1 MNKRHTTI
9 TEIQGALQHI
19 ATERDWDQYHSPR
32 NLVMALSVEVGELME
47 LFLWSSDNG
56 PQPPIESRN
65 SSVKEEVADVFICL
79 LNFCRKMDIDLMDV
93 TSEKI
98 EQIHQ
103 KYPVEKSK
111 GKLEKHTE
119 L

>member
-1 MNKRHTTI
+1 MNKRHIKI
-9 TEIQGALQHI
+9 TELQEALQTI
-19 ATERDWDQYHSPR
+19 SEERDWDQYHSPR

-56 PQPPIESRN
+56 PQPPIDSRN
-65 SSVKEEVADVFICL
+65 PSVKEEVADVFICL
-79 LNFCRKMDIDLMDV
+79 LNFCRKMDIDLIEE
-93 TSEKI
+93 TSKKI

-103 KYPVEKSK
+103 KYPVEKAK

>member
-1 MNKRHTTI
+1 MNKRHIKI
-9 TEIQGALQHI
+9 TELQNMLHDI
-19 ATERDWDQYHSPR
+19 SEERDWDQYHSPR
-32 NLVMALSVEVGELME
+32 NLVMALSVEVSELME
-47 LFLWSSDNG
+47 LFLWCSDNG

-65 SSVKEEVADVFICL
+65 TSVKEEVADTFICL
-79 LNFCRKMDIDLMDV
+79 LNFCRKMNIDLMEV
-93 TSEKI
+93 THEKI

-103 KYPVEKSK
+103 KYPVDKSK